1 MKIFKNILG
10 FIIVLSFIFLYGCGG
25 GGGSKSEN
33 AINPLF
39 FMLANN
45 NNGDNPSDNPSDNP
59 VKKSWLFLI
68 YIAGDN
74 DDIIYNQLAN
84 LDSLEKVGSDDN
96 THIVAYIDI
105 GNTENN
111 SNWKNSKWSDSID
124 WKGAREYYITKD
136 DNLNAI
142 NSELITDYGD
152 VDSGSKDFLATCLK
166 EAMTKYPA
174 DNVCLVLNN
183 HGGGYYGLL
192 IDDSAGSIMT
202 NVDVKE
208 AIQEAEEKTGIKINI
223 LGFDACVMAELEPCY
238 EYKDVTDYIIGSE
251 ELTSSVGWHYE
262 EILTSSNE
270 PQKKINS
277 NARFGILP
285 KATKILQNRYKEY
298 AKANESSNES
308 SKESYSKISSEI
320 TPRQFAEIIF
330 DVQKEYPEEVNTF
343 AVIDTSKLENLKN
356 MVDNFAKTVIS
367 TDENNL
373 EKVRKNI
380 LLNPNKESSW
390 NYGFDYNF
398 FDLYNMMNSI
408 SSCEDITDE
417 NVKESAKSVMESVN
431 NTILKYSNAGDIYE
445 EYAYSYGLSIFFTTS
460 PSSMLSSDKKL
471 YEELAFTKNTKWYE
485 MIKLLE
491 Q

>member
-10 FIIVLSFIFLYGCGG
+10 FILVLSFIFLYGCGG

-33 AINPLF
+33 SINPLF
-39 FMLANN
+39 FILANN
-45 NNGDNPSDNPSDNP
+45 NNGNNGDSPSDNPE
-59 VKKSWLFLI
+59 KKSWLFLI

-84 LDSLEKVGSDDN
+84 FDSLEKVGSDEN

-105 GNTENN
+105 GDPQN
-111 SNWKNSKWSDSID
+111 KNGWEHSKWSNSID
-124 WKGAREYYITKD
+124 WKGARGYYIKKD
-136 DNLNAI
+136 DKINLI

-208 AIQEAEEKTGIKINI
+208 AIQEAEEKTGMKINI

-262 EILTSSNE
+262 EILTSSDDE
-270 PQKKINS
+270 STKKINS
-277 NARFGILP
+277 NTRFGILP
-285 KATKILQNRYKEY
+285 KATKLLQDRYKDEDLIE
-298 AKANESSNES
+298 NT
-308 SKESYSKISSEI
+308 SKISKSI
-320 TPRQFAEIIF
+320 DPRQFAEIIF
-330 DVQKEYPEEVNTF
+330 DVQKEYPKEVNTF
-343 AVIDTSKLENLKN
+343 AIIDTSKLEDLKN
-356 MVDNFAKTVIS
+356 KVDNFAKAVIS

-373 EKVRKNI
+373 EKIRENI
-380 LLNPNKESSW
+380 LLNPKKEDAV

-408 SSCEDITDE
+408 SSCKDITDE
-417 NVKESAKSVMESVN
+417 NIKETAKNVMKSIIN
-431 NTILKYSNAGDIYE
+431 NAILNYSNAGSMYE
-445 EYAYSYGLSIFFTTS
+445 EYAYSYGISIFFTNS
-460 PSSMLSSDKKL
+460 PSKMIDSDKKL
-471 YEELAFTKNTKWYE
+471 YEELSFTKNTKWYD

-491 Q
+491 K

>member
-33 AINPLF
+33 SINPLF
-39 FMLANN
+39 FILANN
-45 NNGDNPSDNPSDNP
+45 NNGNNGDNPPDNPSNNPI
-59 VKKSWLFLI
+59 KKSWLFLI

-84 LDSLEKVGSDDN
+84 LDSLETIGSDKN

-105 GNTENN
+105 GNTEDK

-124 WKGAREYYITKD
+124 WKGARGYYIKKD
-136 DNLNAI
+136 DKINSI

-270 PQKKINS
+270 PTKKINS
-277 NARFGILP
+277 NAQFGILP
-285 KATKILQNRYKEY
+285 KATKLLQDRYKDEDLTE
-298 AKANESSNES
+298 NT
-308 SKESYSKISSEI
+308 SKISTTI

-343 AVIDTSKLENLKN
+343 AIIDTSKLEDLKDK
-356 MVDNFAKTVIS
+356 VDNFAKAVIS
-367 TDENNL
+367 TNENNL
-373 EKVRKNI
+373 EKVRENL
-380 LLNPNKESSW
+380 LLNPKKEDAV
-390 NYGFDYNF
+390 NYGFDYDF

-417 NVKESAKSVMESVN
+417 NIKEKAKNVMESVIN
-431 NTILKYSNAGDIYE
+431 NAILNYANSGNIYE
-445 EYAYSYGLSIFFTTS
+445 EYAYSYGISIFFTNY
-460 PSSMLSSDKKL
+460 PSEMIDSDKKL
-471 YEELAFTKNTKWYE
+471 YEELSFTKNTKWYD

-491 Q
+491 KNNS